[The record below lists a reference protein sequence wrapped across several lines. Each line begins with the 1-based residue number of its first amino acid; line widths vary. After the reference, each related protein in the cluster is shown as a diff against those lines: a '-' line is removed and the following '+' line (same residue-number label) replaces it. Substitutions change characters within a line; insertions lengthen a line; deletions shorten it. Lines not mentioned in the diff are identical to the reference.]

1 MRCGEVHRCSR
12 LGIADSL
19 WWKRQARQYSGI
31 DGSGR
36 NRRRSRGRSKPRR
49 QIVRKHRKRLRREI
63 EMPGWMKWTI
73 AILIG
78 LAIIVVGFRWAGA
91 LLTVFFVMNCLVLII
106 VVLLQSGKAAD
117 LAGAFG
123 GAGSQTA
130 FGPRGAATL
139 LSQATTWCAVMFMI
153 CALALMIRTDK
164 AVVQGGSVLQQ
175 TSKPAPKKTPSTT
188 PGAPAPVPQSSAPQG
203 NPPATSTAPVSSQP
217 AASQPASP

>member
-1 MRCGEVHRCSR
+1 
-12 LGIADSL
+12 
-19 WWKRQARQYSGI
+19 
-31 DGSGR
+31 
-36 NRRRSRGRSKPRR
+36 
-49 QIVRKHRKRLRREI
+49 
-63 EMPGWMKWTI
+63 
-73 AILIG
+73 
-78 LAIIVVGFRWAGA
+78 

-164 AVVQGGSVLQQ
+164 AVVQGGSVLQL

-188 PGAPAPVPQSSAPQG
+188 PGAPAPAPQSSAPQS
-203 NPPATSTAPVSSQP
+203 NPPASSTAPVSSQP
-217 AASQPASP
+217 APSQPASAPPKKP